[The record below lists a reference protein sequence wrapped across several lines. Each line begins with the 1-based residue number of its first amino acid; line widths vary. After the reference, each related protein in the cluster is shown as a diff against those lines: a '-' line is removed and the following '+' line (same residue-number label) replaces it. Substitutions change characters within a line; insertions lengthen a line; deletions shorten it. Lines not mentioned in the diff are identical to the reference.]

1 MKRIIASVGFAA
13 LGAST
18 LHAQYSPGVTS
29 TEMQKEG
36 LSVAGTVR
44 EFYDD
49 NYLTRNTAVVRSW
62 GEEVSPAAVLNYPKL
77 NGGDTSLHFSYVY
90 DMLHYDHKDVIDS
103 SHQFNASVIEKFSD
117 RYRLQVGET
126 FINAQEPTVLSGG
139 TGVFNTPLFMS
150 GANTHNNGALTFTA
164 GLTPELDLQ
173 LSYANDLW
181 AYQQTFGDV
190 YNPPNQP
197 LSPSYSA
204 LLDRMSQPVTL
215 NLNWKIMEHLTG
227 VLGYTYEN
235 TAYTSPEPIAF
246 GPMATHANPFSKDSI
261 YSQVRNNDSH
271 FFFVGGDWNMASEVI
286 ARLRVGGEYLDYYKA
301 GQSTVSP
308 YVDASVSWNYMQ
320 NSTMTGGVTHQ
331 HSATDVVGAVP
342 SATGPIAGQPVL
354 DAETTSAY
362 LSLSQAIPGGLTAS
376 VMGQY
381 QHSSFNGGTE
391 NGQSEDFFV
400 TGLNLAYRV
409 NTYLVAESGYNWN
422 KLVSDVSNRDYT
434 RNIVYLGVR
443 ASY

>member
-1 MKRIIASVGFAA
+1 
-13 LGAST
+13 
-18 LHAQYSPGVTS
+18 
-29 TEMQKEG
+29 
-36 LSVAGTVR
+36 
-44 EFYDD
+44 
-49 NYLTRNTAVVRSW
+49 
-62 GEEVSPAAVLNYPKL
+62 
-77 NGGDTSLHFSYVY
+77 
-90 DMLHYDHKDVIDS
+90 
-103 SHQFNASVIEKFSD
+103 
-117 RYRLQVGET
+117 
-126 FINAQEPTVLSGG
+126 
-139 TGVFNTPLFMS
+139 
-150 GANTHNNGALTFTA
+150 
-164 GLTPELDLQ
+164 
-173 LSYANDLW
+173 
-181 AYQQTFGDV
+181 
-190 YNPPNQP
+190 
-197 LSPSYSA
+197 
-204 LLDRMSQPVTL
+204 
-215 NLNWKIMEHLTG
+215 
-227 VLGYTYEN
+227 
-235 TAYTSPEPIAF
+235 
-246 GPMATHANPFSKDSI
+246 
-261 YSQVRNNDSH
+261 
-271 FFFVGGDWNMASEVI
+271 MASEVI